1 MKNKIEIGELK
12 SKVAYSFQ
20 QPYTRN
26 FGFEKSANKKY
37 TKENFR
43 YDARW
48 IATATPYLLE
58 NELLDVI
65 CTAVNKKKLRQ
76 FVDAFWRARPPNH
89 NFFMEWD
96 AAYASELLN
105 INELEQE
112 VIEMNYQQRVQAD
125 GKPFEGM
132 IMPDMMGVSSSY
144 RRHPV
149 QEMYSYYTK
158 SISKQVSP
166 SRQEFMFHWA
176 NRKDNYV
183 YTSPA
188 TLSIFM
194 EEDMKSY
201 AEMLQ
206 KHAKNLPEA
215 AIKKTMN
222 GQLPDTNGS
231 VILKKWLE
239 LEHIPKDIEE
249 IGAYIG
255 IGPHCT
261 MRELD
266 KDHIRDQNKYH
277 STWRAGESATM
288 QLYLQP
294 NKMFFGYEKHAF
306 LIMLSAISMLNY
318 DWVVNKEAG
327 VIARGSKSVNTE
339 VLPQDLYK
347 RVTINLPKDK
357 AVKEFMKPMPR
368 TRKFGTAEHS
378 VRGHWRVYKKTGI
391 RVWIAEHHRG
401 DSKYGTVTK
410 DYVLAKKPG
419 FLKQANTLE
428 PSSTIH

>member
-1 MKNKIEIGELK
+1 MKNKIEIGELR

-20 QPYTRN
+20 QPYNRN

-43 YDARW
+43 WDAKW

-58 NELLDVI
+58 NELLEVI

-89 NFFMEWD
+89 NFFMEWN

-105 INELEQE
+105 INDDEQYQ
-112 VIEMNYQQRVQAD
+112 IAMNYQQKARAG
-125 GKPFEGM
+125 GKPFKGM
-132 IMPDMMGVSSSY
+132 IMPDMMGVSSLY

-149 QEMYSYYTK
+149 EEMYSHYTK
-158 SISKQVSP
+158 SITQQVSP

-176 NRKDNYV
+176 NRQDNYV

-194 EEDMKSY
+194 EEDMEQY
-201 AEMLQ
+201 AKILQ
-206 KHAKNLPEA
+206 KHAKNLPQA
-215 AIKKTMN
+215 AIQNTLN
-222 GQLPDTNGS
+222 GHLPDTNGS
-231 VILKKWLE
+231 FVLKKWLD
-239 LEHIPKDIEE
+239 LEQIPKDIEE
-249 IGAYIG
+249 IGRYIG

-266 KDHIRDQNKYH
+266 TDGTRDMRNN
-277 STWRAGESATM
+277 ATM
-288 QLYLQP
+288 DLYLHPQ
-294 NKMFFGYEKHAF
+294 KMFFGYEKHAF